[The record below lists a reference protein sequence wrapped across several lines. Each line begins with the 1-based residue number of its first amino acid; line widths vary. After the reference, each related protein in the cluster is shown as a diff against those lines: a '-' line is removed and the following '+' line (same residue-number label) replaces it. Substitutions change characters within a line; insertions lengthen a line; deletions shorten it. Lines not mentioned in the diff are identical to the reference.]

1 MPQFQGEISRETESA
16 DSFSLQNQ
24 KLLKVELSAVT
35 IQARRGSMVA
45 YQGDVKFE
53 HAGAGGLGR
62 MVKKAMTGEGTPLM
76 KVEGSGEVFLA
87 DDAQEVHLIKLDNDQ
102 LTCNG
107 RNLLA
112 FDAGIDWD
120 ITRIKG
126 GMSGALAGGLFNVI
140 LKGTGWVAITT
151 DGPPLMLDVSEAP
164 TFADAQAA
172 VCWSSGVTSE
182 LKTDVNFKTMTGRAS
197 GETVQLAFGGQG
209 WLLVQPSEGR
219 LLPTVSG

>member
-1 MPQFQGEISRETESA
+1 MPQFQGEIAREVESA

-24 KLLKVELSAVT
+24 KLLKIELSEVT
-35 IQARRGSMVA
+35 VQARRGSMVA

-62 MVKKAMTGEGTPLM
+62 MMKKAVTGEGAPLM
-76 KVEGSGEVFLA
+76 KVQGSGEVFLA
-87 DDAQEVHLIKLDNDQ
+87 DDAQEVHLMKLNGEE

-107 RNLLA
+107 KNILA

-120 ITRIKG
+120 ITKIKG
-126 GMSGALAGGLFNVI
+126 GVSGALAGGLFNI
-140 LKGTGWVAITT
+140 KLQGTGWVAITT
-151 DGPPLMLDVSEAP
+151 DGPPLMLDVAEAP

-172 VCWSSGVTSE
+172 VCWSGGVTSQ
-182 LKTDVNFKTMTGRAS
+182 LKTDVNFKTLTGRAS

-219 LLPTVSG
+219 VIPTIS

>member
-1 MPQFQGEISRETESA
+1 MPQFQGEIAREVESA

-24 KLLKVELSAVT
+24 KLLKIELSEVT
-35 IQARRGSMVA
+35 VQARRGSMVA

-62 MVKKAMTGEGTPLM
+62 MMKKAVTGEGAPLM
-76 KVEGSGEVFLA
+76 KVQGTGEVFLA
-87 DDAQEVHLIKLDNDQ
+87 DDAQEVHLMQLNGEE

-107 RNLLA
+107 KNILA

-120 ITRIKG
+120 ITRVKG
-126 GMSGALAGGLFNVI
+126 GVSGALAGGLFNI
-140 LKGTGWVAITT
+140 KLQGSGWVAITT
-151 DGPPLMLDVSEAP
+151 DGPPLMLDVAEAP

-172 VCWSSGVTSE
+172 VCWSGGVTSQ
-182 LKTDVNFKTMTGRAS
+182 LKTDVNFKTLTGRAS

-219 LLPTVSG
+219 VIPTIS

>member
-1 MPQFQGEISRETESA
+1 MPQFQGEIAREVESA

-24 KLLKVELSAVT
+24 KLLKIELSAVT
-35 IQARRGSMVA
+35 VQARRGSMVA

-62 MVKKAMTGEGTPLM
+62 MMKKAVTGEGAPLM
-76 KVEGSGEVFLA
+76 KVQGTGEVFLA
-87 DDAQEVHLIKLDNDQ
+87 DDAQEVHLLKLDGEE

-107 RNLLA
+107 KNILA

-126 GMSGALAGGLFNVI
+126 GMSGALAGGLFNI
-140 LKGTGWVAITT
+140 KLQGSGWVAITT
-151 DGPPLMLDVSEAP
+151 DGPPLMLDVAEAP

-172 VCWSSGVTSE
+172 VCWSGGVTSQ
-182 LKTDVNFKTMTGRAS
+182 LKTDVNFKTLTGRAS

-219 LLPTVSG
+219 VIPTIS

>member
-1 MPQFQGEISRETESA
+1 MPQFQQEIAKDVESA
-16 DSFSLQNQ
+16 DSFSLANR
-24 KLLKVELSAVT
+24 KLLKVELEAGA

-45 YQGDVKFE
+45 YQGAVKFE

-62 MVKKAMTGEGTPLM
+62 MVKKAVTGEGAPLM

-87 DDAQEVHLIKLDNDQ
+87 DSAQEVHLVKLENDE

-107 RNLLA
+107 KNLLA

-126 GMSGALAGGLFNVI
+126 GMSGALAGGLFNVA
-140 LKGTGWVAITT
+140 LKGTGWVALLS
-151 DGPPLMLDVSEAP
+151 DGPPLLLDVAEAP
-164 TFADAQAA
+164 TFADANAA
-172 VCWSSGVTSE
+172 ICWSSGVTSQ
-182 LKTDVNFKTMTGRAS
+182 LKTDVNLKTLTGRAS
-197 GETVQLAFGGQG
+197 GETIQLAFAGTG

-219 LLPTVSG
+219 ILPTIG

>member
-1 MPQFQGEISRETESA
+1 MPQFQGEIAREVESA

-24 KLLKVELSAVT
+24 KLLKIELSEVT
-35 IQARRGSMVA
+35 VQARRGSMVA

-62 MVKKAMTGEGTPLM
+62 MMKKAMTGEGAPLM
-76 KVEGSGEVFLA
+76 KVQGSGEVFLA
-87 DDAQEVHLIKLDNDQ
+87 DDAQEVHLLKLSGEE

-107 RNLLA
+107 KNILA

-120 ITRIKG
+120 VTRIKG
-126 GMSGALAGGLFNVI
+126 GMSGALAGGLFNI
-140 LKGTGWVAITT
+140 KLQGTGWVAITT
-151 DGPPLMLDVSEAP
+151 DGPPLMLDVAEAP

-172 VCWSSGVTSE
+172 VCWSGGVTSQ
-182 LKTDVNFKTMTGRAS
+182 LKTDVNFKTLTGRAS

-219 LLPTVSG
+219 ILPTIS

>member
-1 MPQFQGEISRETESA
+1 MPQFQGEIAREVESA

-24 KLLKVELSAVT
+24 KLLKIELSEVT
-35 IQARRGSMVA
+35 VQARRGSMVA

-62 MVKKAMTGEGTPLM
+62 MMKKAVTGEGAPLM
-76 KVEGSGEVFLA
+76 KVQGTGEVFLA
-87 DDAQEVHLIKLDNDQ
+87 DDAQEVHLLKLDGEE

-107 RNLLA
+107 KNILA

-126 GMSGALAGGLFNVI
+126 GMSGALAGGLFNI
-140 LKGTGWVAITT
+140 KLQGSGWVAITT
-151 DGPPLMLDVSEAP
+151 DGPPLMLDVAEAP

-172 VCWSSGVTSE
+172 VCWSGGVTSQ
-182 LKTDVNFKTMTGRAS
+182 LKTDVNFKTLTGRAS

-219 LLPTVSG
+219 VIPTIS